1 MICTSFS
8 HISIHNVMFRL
19 YVITDNLSFLT
30 CIHFVNTGLFLF
42 LNSHF
47 FEFHATQYF
56 TTRYFF
62 HFSDHKQSFLF
73 VLYALLILEVCT
85 TVYFTRY
92 TLYYVLEGGGFR
104 GKQGR
109 ARCTRTVAL
118 GILHCEHHTRSFAG
132 MSSAVRVYKRV

>member
-1 MICTSFS
+1 
-8 HISIHNVMFRL
+8 MFHL

-30 CIHFVNTGLFLF
+30 CIHFVNTGLFPF
-42 LNSHF
+42 LNPLV

-56 TTRYFF
+56 TTRYF

-73 VLYALLILEVCT
+73 VLYALLILEFCT
-85 TVYFTRY
+85 TVYFTTRY
-92 TLYYVLEGGGFR
+92 MYYVLEGGGFR

-118 GILHCEHHTRSFAG
+118 GIAALRTSYPKFCGYVVRSEG
-132 MSSAVRVYKRV
+132 L